1 MFLRN
6 PERKEDGMGR
16 EGRDYWEAQ
25 LSEYWDSGLTIQEYS
40 ELKELPYES
49 TRRWIRELQKIW
61 KCITE
66 IITIFIEKI
75 DSNICFLGTVVGYD
89 SENILL
95 QALGTFSSRDSS
107 ELILR
112 WKDITRIEVE
122 SLYLQDIKAI
132 LSRTKEWM
140 ILSWCPFERSK
151 HDMKLWSWLNN
162 LHR

>member
-1 MFLRN
+1 MYRVTSLKSVRKYVEKKMGVPRN
-6 PERKEDGMGR
+6 ALIERKK
-16 EGRDYWEAQ
+16 Q
-25 LSEYWDSGLTIQEYS
+25 LSFMKKDFHFQSMRDVIEQF
-40 ELKELPYES
+40 K
-49 TRRWIRELQKIW
+49 
-61 KCITE
+61 TE

-112 WKDITRIEVE
+112 WEDITRIEVE

-132 LSRTKEWM
+132 LSRTKE
-140 ILSWCPFERSK
+140 
-151 HDMKLWSWLNN
+151 
-162 LHR
+162 

>member
-1 MFLRN
+1 MKKDFHFQS
-6 PERKEDGMGR
+6 M
-16 EGRDYWEAQ
+16 RDVIEQ
-25 LSEYWDSGLTIQEYS
+25 F
-40 ELKELPYES
+40 K
-49 TRRWIRELQKIW
+49 
-61 KCITE
+61 TE

-75 DSNICFLGTVVGYD
+75 DSNICFLDTVVGYD

-132 LSRTKEWM
+132 LSRTKE
-140 ILSWCPFERSK
+140 
-151 HDMKLWSWLNN
+151 
-162 LHR
+162 